1 ATLLGLWKGLM
12 EMEPELRKGADARL
26 LLELTLLQ
34 NLGQAASAGAPV
46 VAGSAKRPPVAA
58 VAGTAAPTAAR
69 GGGEGA
75 PSSPGSPG
83 LPPCP
88 GSPDCP
94 ESPESPGS
102 PGSHTP
108 PGPPAA

>member
-69 GGGEGA
+69 AVAGGA
-75 PSSPGSPG
+75 PGSP
-83 LPPCP
+83 PSP
-88 GSPDCP
+88 GAPECP
-94 ESPESPGS
+94 E
-102 PGSHTP
+102 T
-108 PGPPAA
+108 PAAPASPHC